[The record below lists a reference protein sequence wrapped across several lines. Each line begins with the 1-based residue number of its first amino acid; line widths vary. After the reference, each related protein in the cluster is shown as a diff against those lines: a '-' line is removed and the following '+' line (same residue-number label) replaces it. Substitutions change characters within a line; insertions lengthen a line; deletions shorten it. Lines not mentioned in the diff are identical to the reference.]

1 MYFLRLSEYKTDKC
15 TVFSRCWN
23 DNANELR
30 GKQVKDLH
38 GPATVIEEFRA
49 KAYAAHWDKV
59 PGRGRGTVI
68 HKSGDLHR
76 AFLPC

>member
-1 MYFLRLSEYKTDKC
+1 MCIRDR
-15 TVFSRCWN
+15 FSRCWN

-38 GPATVIEEFRA
+38 GPATVIEEFSA

-59 PGRGRGTVI
+59 PGRGRGTGI